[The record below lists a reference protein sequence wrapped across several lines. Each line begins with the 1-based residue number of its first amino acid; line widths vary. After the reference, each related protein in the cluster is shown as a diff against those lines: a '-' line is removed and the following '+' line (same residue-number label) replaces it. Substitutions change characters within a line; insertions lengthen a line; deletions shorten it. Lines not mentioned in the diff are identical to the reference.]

1 MIEAEIDITEAME
14 SFSKATRSHDLS
26 SAVRENLDKIG
37 RLLTMNVNLR
47 NISNIELA
55 KLFDLAAKADDR
67 HLAKKI
73 VYRLAYRHHESFEA
87 QLRYLG
93 KRAVKRENYSSFNM
107 VAKLWKDRRVKFTN

>member
-14 SFSKATRSHDLS
+14 SFSKAAKSHDLS
-26 SAVRENLDKIG
+26 SAVRENLDEIG

-55 KLFDLAAKADDR
+55 KLFDLVAKADDR

-93 KRAVKRENYSSFNM
+93 KRAVKKENYPSFNM
-107 VAKLWKDRRVKFTN
+107 IAKLWKEKGK